1 MSVEGSDVP
10 SCPYFVFEYVAPIV
24 WSCWSDDVP
33 QVLGCVP
40 SDFAPTQVD
49 VIELN
54 WVVLAGSCGYVDKV
68 SRASSDSSPPC
79 FFEIDEW
86 YVSFSSIFDCVWRK
100 GPAFSSRKAR
110 HDSLVLML
118 RCH

>member
-1 MSVEGSDVP
+1 LSVDGSDVS

-24 WSCWSDDVP
+24 WSCWPDDVP

-54 WVVLAGSCGYVDKV
+54 WVILTRSRGYVDEIPC
-68 SRASSDSSPPC
+68 ASSNGSPP
-79 FFEIDEW
+79 
-86 YVSFSSIFDCVWRK
+86 SFLEVD
-100 GPAFSSRKAR
+100 
-110 HDSLVLML
+110 
-118 RCH
+118 